1 MHAGTL
7 ALLAMVRHWLLDV
20 LLLVQT
26 VACVMSRSAATDHF
40 ASAQRAMQMQDFDAA
55 QRALAFAI
63 AGEPNTLRTIAALEA
78 SCAVLHSLGRNDE
91 ALAACDAARALA
103 PRFGVRAQSAELN
116 RGAVLVA
123 LQRHDDAA
131 LHLAAV
137 CALQPTH
144 AGARLNLGA
153 ALSALGRHNEA
164 AQALFAAHRLQ
175 PNQMH
180 AMKALKEGAALE
192 NQGHREEAARV
203 VSRAA
208 ELLGSTSEAAHK
220 QLANL
225 RLASFRP
232 ARIVDEEDVT
242 TQLETTRALLFHNR
256 TTTTHELW
264 STFGGH
270 PRLRA
275 LHVVAGALDA
285 PLCAAL
291 VAAAERYAASRGW
304 SRNGHLSRESDAQGV
319 DYRSSMLVAALVPSI
334 RNLLQNAG
342 VFDLMLR
349 LCADLFGLSLSQGGH
364 SDVAD
369 ELWFGDLF
377 LVRYV
382 EGEAMPKHRDWSEL
396 SFVVELST
404 AEENFSGGGTRFYQ
418 SSTSVRR
425 SESDGPAKSTVL
437 YRVPRG
443 GVAFF
448 CGRIPHSA
456 DVVTRGKRFV
466 LAGFVRVRMKQSGR
480 MLPSCDVH
488 LPIPTNLN
496 F

>member
-1 MHAGTL
+1 
-7 ALLAMVRHWLLDV
+7 
-20 LLLVQT
+20 
-26 VACVMSRSAATDHF
+26 
-40 ASAQRAMQMQDFDAA
+40 
-55 QRALAFAI
+55 
-63 AGEPNTLRTIAALEA
+63 
-78 SCAVLHSLGRNDE
+78 
-91 ALAACDAARALA
+91 
-103 PRFGVRAQSAELN
+103 
-116 RGAVLVA
+116 
-123 LQRHDDAA
+123 
-131 LHLAAV
+131 
-137 CALQPTH
+137 
-144 AGARLNLGA
+144 
-153 ALSALGRHNEA
+153 
-164 AQALFAAHRLQ
+164 
-175 PNQMH
+175 
-180 AMKALKEGAALE
+180 
-192 NQGHREEAARV
+192 
-203 VSRAA
+203 
-208 ELLGSTSEAAHK
+208 
-220 QLANL
+220 
-225 RLASFRP
+225 
-232 ARIVDEEDVT
+232 
-242 TQLETTRALLFHNR
+242 
-256 TTTTHELW
+256 
-264 STFGGH
+264 
-270 PRLRA
+270 
-275 LHVVAGALDA
+275 
-285 PLCAAL
+285 
-291 VAAAERYAASRGW
+291 
-304 SRNGHLSRESDAQGV
+304 
-319 DYRSSMLVAALVPSI
+319 MLVAALVPSI

-425 SESDGPAKSTVL
+425 SESDGPAQHQKSTVL